1 MQRLKGYY
9 KYMHIFT
16 KEKQSFDF
24 EQIYIAHFSKMKRFA
39 VTYVLSEAEAEN
51 IVQDIFLDLW
61 EHRVQMSS
69 HTNLVAHLFTSV
81 KNKCIDY
88 LRHQIT
94 ATKVEET
101 IQSNYIM
108 ELQMKFES
116 LEVFDTVHTDY
127 SEIETILHQAID
139 SLPDKCRDIFVKSK
153 LEGRKQKEIA
163 EELNISINTVETQMA
178 VAYKRLKLLLKD
190 HYLLWLFLCT
200 Q

>member
-1 MQRLKGYY
+1 MR
-9 KYMHIFT
+9 IFT

-24 EQIYIAHFSKMKRFA
+24 EQTYIDHFSKMKRFA

-61 EHRVQMSS
+61 ENRVQMSS
-69 HTNLVAHLFTSV
+69 HTNLVAHLFTAV

-94 ATKVEET
+94 AQKVEET
-101 IQSNYIM
+101 IQSDYVI

-116 LEVFDTVHTDY
+116 LDVFDTVHTDY
-127 SEIETILHQAID
+127 TEIEILLHKAID

-190 HYLLWLFLCT
+190 HYLLWVFLCA

>member
-1 MQRLKGYY
+1 MR
-9 KYMHIFT
+9 IFT

-24 EQIYIAHFSKMKRFA
+24 EQTYIDHFSKMKRFA
-39 VTYVLSEAEAEN
+39 VTYILSEAEAEN

-61 EHRVQMSS
+61 EHRAQMTS
-69 HTNLVAHLFTSV
+69 HTNLVAHLFTAV

-94 ATKVEET
+94 AQKVEET
-101 IQSNYIM
+101 IQSNHVM

-116 LEVFDTVHTDY
+116 LEVFDTVYTDY
-127 SEIETILHQAID
+127 TEIEILLHKAID
-139 SLPDKCRDIFVKSK
+139 SLPDKCRDIFIKSK
-153 LEGRKQKEIA
+153 IEGRKQKEIA

-190 HYLLWLFLCT
+190 HYLLWLFLYS

>member
-1 MQRLKGYY
+1 
-9 KYMHIFT
+9 MHIFT

-61 EHRVQMSS
+61 EHRAQMTS
-69 HTNLVAHLFTSV
+69 HTNLVAHLFTAV

-94 ATKVEET
+94 AQKVEET
-101 IQSNYIM
+101 IQSNHVM

-116 LEVFDTVHTDY
+116 L
-127 SEIETILHQAID
+127 
-139 SLPDKCRDIFVKSK
+139 
-153 LEGRKQKEIA
+153 
-163 EELNISINTVETQMA
+163 ISINALRDRFIGDSNKLPALTNMFATKHTLDMREEIRRERRVEMA
-178 VAYKRLKLLLKD
+178 AESFRYDDLIRWKTADLELVKPILGARFDEKVYPEVV
-190 HYLLWLFLCT
+190 
-200 Q
+200 